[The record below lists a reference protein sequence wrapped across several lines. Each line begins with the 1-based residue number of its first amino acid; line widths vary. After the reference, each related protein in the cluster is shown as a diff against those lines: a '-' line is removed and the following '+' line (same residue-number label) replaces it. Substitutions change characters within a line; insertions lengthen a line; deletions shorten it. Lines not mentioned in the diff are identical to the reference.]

1 MNWTWMGVTLAAHL
15 VSLTILAGGAVG
27 AIVMHM
33 ALSAAVRRSAAEAS
47 ALAGTMLRFAL
58 TAQIG
63 AVLMLLTGVGLL
75 AERQWADWGR
85 PWLMV
90 KLALFVLLVLAGP
103 IIARPAGASLREAL
117 AAAGSNVAG
126 VAGALRRLTLF
137 HAVQKAGLIAII
149 VLAVLRP
156 GA

>member
-15 VSLTILAGGAVG
+15 VSLTILAGGGVG
-27 AIVMHM
+27 SIVLQT
-33 ALSAAVRRSAAEAS
+33 ALNAAVRRSAAEAS

-58 TAQIG
+58 TAQLG
-63 AVLMLLTGVGLL
+63 AILMALTGVGLL
-75 AERQWADWGR
+75 VERQWADWGHT
-85 PWLMV
+85 WLMA

-103 IIARPAGASLREAL
+103 VIARPAGASLQQAL
-117 AAAGSNVAG
+117 TAGGSNDPG
-126 VAGALRRLTLF
+126 VATALRRLALF
-137 HAVQKAGLIAII
+137 HLVQKTGLITII

>member
-1 MNWTWMGVTLAAHL
+1 MGVTLAAHL
-15 VSLTILAGGAVG
+15 VSLTILAGGGVG
-27 AIVMHM
+27 AIVMQT
-33 ALSAAVRRSAAEAS
+33 ALNTAVRRSAGEAS

-58 TAQIG
+58 TAQLG
-63 AVLMLLTGVGLL
+63 AMLMLLTGVGLL
-75 AERQWADWGR
+75 AERQWADWGHL
-85 PWLMV
+85 WLMV

-117 AAAGSNVAG
+117 AAGGSNAPG
-126 VAGALRRLTLF
+126 VAAALRRLSLF
-137 HAVQKAGLIAII
+137 HTVQKTGLIAII